1 MYWYQNN
8 NLLKN
13 SGRALSLFLGSA
25 LLLWS
30 CESSSSSKGP
40 QKSSDIFSVDSF
52 FTAEVNRLQQLNPSV
67 LKSVNKDGE
76 KEQRE
81 LKIGNWKNEFSAFQA
96 ADISKNFDPSLYEVK
111 AVDCV
116 TEFTAK
122 KKDLQIQK
130 LRIEFDKNEKVKHIA
145 IDKKITNTLY
155 DSQEKLD
162 YYTDSLYRIVKLQD
176 VQGLDANQYEI
187 EGKFIPSKK

>member
-8 NLLKN
+8 NLHKI
-13 SGRALSLFLGSA
+13 SSRALSFFAGSA
-25 LLLWS
+25 LLFWS
-30 CESSSSSKGP
+30 CGSPSATKSHK
-40 QKSSDIFSVDSF
+40 KSSDIFSVDSF
-52 FTAEVNRLQQLNPSV
+52 FNGEVNRLQQLNPAV
-67 LKSVNKDGE
+67 LKSVSKDGE

-81 LKIGNWKNEFSAFQA
+81 LKIGSWKNELSAFQA
-96 ADISKNFDPSLYEVK
+96 ADISKNFDPTLYEVK

-130 LRIEFDKNEKVKHIA
+130 LRIEFDKNEKVKHIH
-145 IDKKITNTLY
+145 IVKKITNSLY

-162 YYTDSLYRIVKLQD
+162 YFSDSLYLIVKLQD

-187 EGKFIPSKK
+187 VGKFIPPKK

>member
-8 NLLKN
+8 NLLIN
-13 SGRALSLFLGSA
+13 SGRALSLVMGSA
-25 LLLWS
+25 LLFWS
-30 CESSSSSKGP
+30 CGSPSATKGP

-76 KEQRE
+76 KEQKE
-81 LKIGNWKNEFSAFQA
+81 LKISNWKNELSAFQS

-122 KKDLQIQK
+122 KKELQIQK

-145 IDKKITNTLY
+145 IDKTITNTLY

-162 YYTDSLYRIVKLQD
+162 YYTDSLYRIVKFQD